1 MKKRI
6 AILGST
12 GSIGKSL
19 FKILDKN
26 KKNFYIELLT
36 AKTDYNTLL
45 KQATRFKVKNLI
57 ITNKQSYKLLKEKTK
72 KKNIKIY
79 NNFESFNK
87 IFEKK
92 IDYVMSAITGIDGLY
107 PTYNIIKY
115 TKKIAIAN
123 KESIIC
129 AWDLLF
135 KKLKLCKTEFIPV
148 DSEHFSIWYA
158 LKGNKKENL
167 DKIIL
172 TASGGP
178 FINLPLTKFTNIK
191 IKDAIKH
198 PNWKMGK
205 KISIDS
211 STMMNKVFEII
222 EAKKIFNMKYK
233 DLDILVHKN
242 SYLHAIIKFKNG
254 ISKLVIHDTS
264 MSIPIFNT
272 LYSEDNKKIKSK
284 KINIDK
290 LNNLDL
296 IKVDKKKFPV
306 TNILKKMPQKSSF
319 LETIL
324 VAANDVLVEL
334 FLNKKINFN
343 SISSELIKIID
354 SKEFLSYKH
363 SSPNNIEEIL
373 SLRKYVQL
381 KIRSNFI

>member
-72 KKNIKIY
+72 KTNIKIY

>member
-1 MKKRI
+1 MKKKI

-19 FKILDKN
+19 FKILEKN

-36 AKTDYNTLL
+36 AKTDYKTLL
-45 KQATRFKVKNLI
+45 KQASKFKVKNLI
-57 ITNKQSYKLLKEKTK
+57 ITNKQSYKILKEKTK
-72 KKNIKIY
+72 NTNIKIY

-87 IFEKK
+87 IFRKK
-92 IDYVMSAITGIDGLY
+92 IDYVMSAIIGIDGLY

-129 AWDLLF
+129 AWDLIF
-135 KKLKLCKTEFIPV
+135 RKLKFCKTEFIPV

-158 LKGNKKENL
+158 LKGTNRENL
-167 DKIIL
+167 EKIIL

-178 FINLPLTKFTNIK
+178 FINLPLVKFKNIK

-222 EAKKIFNMKYK
+222 EAKKIFNMRYD
-233 DLDILVHKN
+233 DLDILVHKK

-254 ISKLVIHDTS
+254 LSKLVIHDTN

-272 LYSEDNKKIKSK
+272 LYSDDDKEMKSRKID
-284 KINIDK
+284 INK
-290 LNNLDL
+290 LNNLNL

-306 TNILKKMPQKSSF
+306 VNILKKMPQKNSF
-319 LETIL
+319 IETIL
-324 VAANDVLVEL
+324 VSANDVLVEL
-334 FLNKKINFN
+334 FLDKKISFN
-343 SISSELIKIID
+343 SISSELIKILD

-363 SSPNNIEEIL
+363 SSPSNIEEIL
-373 SLRKYVQL
+373 TLKKYVQL

>member
-19 FKILDKN
+19 FKIIEKN

-36 AKTDYNTLL
+36 ANKDCNTLL
-45 KQATRFKVKNLI
+45 KQATKFKVRNLI
-57 ITNKQSYKLLKEKTK
+57 LTNKKSYELLKEKTK
-72 KKNIKIY
+72 NTNIKIY
-79 NNFESFNK
+79 NNFEDFDK
-87 IFEKK
+87 IFKKK
-92 IDYVMSAITGIDGLY
+92 IDYVMSAIMGIEGLY

-135 KKLKLCKTEFIPV
+135 KKLKTCKTEFIPV

-158 LKGNKKENL
+158 IKGNNKENL
-167 DKIIL
+167 EKIIL

-178 FINLPLTKFTNIK
+178 FIDLPLIKFKNIK

-198 PNWKMGK
+198 PNWKMGE
-205 KISIDS
+205 KISVDS
-211 STMMNKVFEII
+211 ATMMNKVFEII
-222 EAKKIFNMKYK
+222 EAKKIFNMRYK

-254 ISKLVIHDTS
+254 VSKLVVHDTS

-272 LYSEDNKKIKSK
+272 LYSKDMKNLKSK
-284 KINIDK
+284 KINIQK

-296 IKVDKKKFPV
+296 KKVDKKKFPV
-306 TNILKKMPQKSSF
+306 INILKRMSHKSSF

-334 FLNKKINFN
+334 FLDKKINFN
-343 SISSELIKIID
+343 LISSELIKIVN
-354 SKEFLSYKH
+354 SKEFLRYKH
-363 SSPNNIEEIL
+363 VSPSNIEEIL
-373 SLRKYVQL
+373 LLKKYVQL

>member
-1 MKKRI
+1 MKKKI

-19 FKILDKN
+19 FKILEKN

-36 AKTDYNTLL
+36 AKTDYKTLL
-45 KQATRFKVKNLI
+45 KQASKFKVKNLI
-57 ITNKQSYKLLKEKTK
+57 ITNKQSYKILKEKTK
-72 KKNIKIY
+72 NTNIKIY

-87 IFEKK
+87 IFRKK
-92 IDYVMSAITGIDGLY
+92 IDYVMSAIIGIDGLY

-129 AWDLLF
+129 AWDLIF
-135 KKLKLCKTEFIPV
+135 RKLKFCKTEFIPV

-158 LKGNKKENL
+158 LKGNNRENL
-167 DKIIL
+167 EKIIL

-178 FINLPLTKFTNIK
+178 FINLPLVKFKNIK

-222 EAKKIFNMKYK
+222 EAKKIFNMRYD
-233 DLDILVHKN
+233 DLDILVHKK

-254 ISKLVIHDTS
+254 LSKLVIHDTN

-272 LYSEDNKKIKSK
+272 LYSDDDKEMKSRKID
-284 KINIDK
+284 INK
-290 LNNLDL
+290 LNNLNL

-306 TNILKKMPQKSSF
+306 VNILKKMPQKNSF
-319 LETIL
+319 IETIL
-324 VAANDVLVEL
+324 VSANDVLVEL
-334 FLNKKINFN
+334 FLDKKISFN
-343 SISSELIKIID
+343 SISSELIKILD

-363 SSPNNIEEIL
+363 SSPSNIEEIL
-373 SLRKYVQL
+373 TLKKYVQL

>member
-19 FKILDKN
+19 FKIIEKN

-36 AKTDYNTLL
+36 ANKDCNTLL
-45 KQATRFKVKNLI
+45 KQATKFKVRNLI
-57 ITNKQSYKLLKEKTK
+57 LTNKKSYELLKEKTK
-72 KKNIKIY
+72 NTNIKIY
-79 NNFESFNK
+79 NNFEDFDK
-87 IFEKK
+87 IFKKK
-92 IDYVMSAITGIDGLY
+92 IDYVMSAIMGIEGLY

-135 KKLKLCKTEFIPV
+135 KKLKTCKTEFIPV

-158 LKGNKKENL
+158 IKGNNKENL
-167 DKIIL
+167 EKIIL

-178 FINLPLTKFTNIK
+178 FIDLPLIKFKDIK

-198 PNWKMGK
+198 PNWKMGE
-205 KISIDS
+205 KISVDS
-211 STMMNKVFEII
+211 ATMMNKVFEII
-222 EAKKIFNMKYK
+222 EAKKIFNMRYK

-254 ISKLVIHDTS
+254 VSKLVVHDTS

-272 LYSEDNKKIKSK
+272 LYSKDMKNLKSK
-284 KINIDK
+284 KINIQK

-296 IKVDKKKFPV
+296 KKVDKKKFPV
-306 TNILKKMPQKSSF
+306 INILKRMSHKSSF

-334 FLNKKINFN
+334 FLDKKINFN
-343 SISSELIKIID
+343 LISSELIKIVN
-354 SKEFLSYKH
+354 SKEFLRYKH
-363 SSPNNIEEIL
+363 VSPSNIEEIL
-373 SLRKYVQL
+373 LLKKYVQL

>member
-72 KKNIKIY
+72 KTNIKIY

-92 IDYVMSAITGIDGLY
+92 IDYAMSAITGIDGLY

-284 KINIDK
+284 KININK

-324 VAANDVLVEL
+324 VAANDALVEL

>member
-1 MKKRI
+1 
-6 AILGST
+6 
-12 GSIGKSL
+12 
-19 FKILDKN
+19 
-26 KKNFYIELLT
+26 
-36 AKTDYNTLL
+36 
-45 KQATRFKVKNLI
+45 
-57 ITNKQSYKLLKEKTK
+57 
-72 KKNIKIY
+72 
-79 NNFESFNK
+79 
-87 IFEKK
+87 
-92 IDYVMSAITGIDGLY
+92 MSAIIGIDGLY

-129 AWDLLF
+129 AWDLIF
-135 KKLKLCKTEFIPV
+135 RKLKFCKTEFIPV

-158 LKGNKKENL
+158 LKGNNRENL
-167 DKIIL
+167 EKIIL

-178 FINLPLTKFTNIK
+178 FINLPLVKFKNIK

-222 EAKKIFNMKYK
+222 EAKKIFNMRYD
-233 DLDILVHKN
+233 DLDILVHKK

-254 ISKLVIHDTS
+254 LSKLVIHDTN

-272 LYSEDNKKIKSK
+272 LYSDDDKEMKSRKID
-284 KINIDK
+284 INK
-290 LNNLDL
+290 LNNLNL

-306 TNILKKMPQKSSF
+306 VNILKKMPQKNSF
-319 LETIL
+319 IETIL
-324 VAANDVLVEL
+324 VSANDVLVEL
-334 FLNKKINFN
+334 FLDKKISFN
-343 SISSELIKIID
+343 SISSELIKILD

-363 SSPNNIEEIL
+363 SSPSNIEEIL
-373 SLRKYVQL
+373 TLKKYVQL

>member
-19 FKILDKN
+19 FKIIEKN

-36 AKTDYNTLL
+36 ANKDYNTLL
-45 KQATRFKVKNLI
+45 KQATKFKVRNLI
-57 ITNKQSYKLLKEKTK
+57 LTNKKSYELLKEKTK
-72 KKNIKIY
+72 NTNIKIY
-79 NNFESFNK
+79 NNFEDFDK
-87 IFEKK
+87 IFKKK
-92 IDYVMSAITGIDGLY
+92 IDYVMSAIMGIEGLY

-135 KKLKLCKTEFIPV
+135 KKLKTCKTEFIPV

-158 LKGNKKENL
+158 IKGNNKENL
-167 DKIIL
+167 EKIIL

-178 FINLPLTKFTNIK
+178 FIDLPLIKFKNIK

-198 PNWKMGK
+198 PNWKMGE
-205 KISIDS
+205 KISVDS
-211 STMMNKVFEII
+211 ATMMNKVFEII
-222 EAKKIFNMKYK
+222 EAKKIFNMRYK

-254 ISKLVIHDTS
+254 VSKLVVHDTS

-272 LYSEDNKKIKSK
+272 LYSKDMKNLKSK
-284 KINIDK
+284 KINIQK

-296 IKVDKKKFPV
+296 KKVDKKKFPV
-306 TNILKKMPQKSSF
+306 INILKRMSHKSSF

-334 FLNKKINFN
+334 FLDKKINFN
-343 SISSELIKIID
+343 LISSELIKIVN
-354 SKEFLSYKH
+354 SKEFLRYKH
-363 SSPNNIEEIL
+363 VSPSNIEEIL
-373 SLRKYVQL
+373 LLKKYVQL

>member
-19 FKILDKN
+19 FKIIEKN

-36 AKTDYNTLL
+36 ANKDYNTLL
-45 KQATRFKVKNLI
+45 KQATKFKVRNLI
-57 ITNKQSYKLLKEKTK
+57 LTNKKSYELLKEKTK
-72 KKNIKIY
+72 NTNIKIY
-79 NNFESFNK
+79 NNFEDFDK
-87 IFEKK
+87 IFKKK
-92 IDYVMSAITGIDGLY
+92 IDYVMSAIMGIEGLY

-135 KKLKLCKTEFIPV
+135 KKLKTCKTEFIPV

-158 LKGNKKENL
+158 IKGNNKENL
-167 DKIIL
+167 EKIIL

-178 FINLPLTKFTNIK
+178 FIDLPLIKFKNIK

-198 PNWKMGK
+198 PNWKMGE
-205 KISIDS
+205 KISVDS
-211 STMMNKVFEII
+211 ATMMNKVFEII
-222 EAKKIFNMKYK
+222 EAKKIFNMRYK

-254 ISKLVIHDTS
+254 VSKLVVHDTS

-272 LYSEDNKKIKSK
+272 LYSKDMKNLKSK
-284 KINIDK
+284 KINIQK

-296 IKVDKKKFPV
+296 KKVDKKKFPV
-306 TNILKKMPQKSSF
+306 INILKRMSHKSSF

-334 FLNKKINFN
+334 FLDKKINYN
-343 SISSELIKIID
+343 LISSELIKIVN
-354 SKEFLSYKH
+354 SKEFLRYKH
-363 SSPNNIEEIL
+363 VSPSNIEEIL
-373 SLRKYVQL
+373 LLKKYVQL

>member
-1 MKKRI
+1 MKKKI

-19 FKILDKN
+19 FKILEKN

-36 AKTDYNTLL
+36 AKTDYKTLL
-45 KQATRFKVKNLI
+45 KQASKFKVKNLI
-57 ITNKQSYKLLKEKTK
+57 ITNKQSYKILKEKTK
-72 KKNIKIY
+72 NTNIKIY

-87 IFEKK
+87 IFRKK
-92 IDYVMSAITGIDGLY
+92 IDYVMSAIIGIDGLY

-129 AWDLLF
+129 AWDLIF
-135 KKLKLCKTEFIPV
+135 RKLKFCKTEFIPV

-158 LKGNKKENL
+158 LKGNNRENL
-167 DKIIL
+167 EKIIL

-178 FINLPLTKFTNIK
+178 FINLPLVKFKNIK

-222 EAKKIFNMKYK
+222 EAKKIFNMRYD
-233 DLDILVHKN
+233 DLDILVHKK

-254 ISKLVIHDTS
+254 LSKLVIHDTN

-272 LYSEDNKKIKSK
+272 LYSDDDKEMKSRKID
-284 KINIDK
+284 INK
-290 LNNLDL
+290 LNNLNL

-306 TNILKKMPQKSSF
+306 IKILKKMPQKNSF
-319 LETIL
+319 IETIL
-324 VAANDVLVEL
+324 VSANDVLVEL
-334 FLNKKINFN
+334 FLDKKISFN
-343 SISSELIKIID
+343 SISSELIKILD

-363 SSPNNIEEIL
+363 SSPSNIEEIL
-373 SLRKYVQL
+373 TLKKYVQL